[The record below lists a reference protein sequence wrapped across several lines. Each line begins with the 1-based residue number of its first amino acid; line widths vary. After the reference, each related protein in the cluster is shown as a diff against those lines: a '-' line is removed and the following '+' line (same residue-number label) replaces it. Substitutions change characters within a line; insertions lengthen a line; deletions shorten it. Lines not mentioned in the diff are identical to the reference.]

1 MTPFNI
7 AYRQTLL
14 AGRLTLGLMTP
25 LARANGAMADP
36 AFERRLAQRADELGF
51 AALWTRDVPVMVPQ
65 GDEISVLDEPFVWL
79 ATLAAATQR
88 IALGTAAAVLPLRHP
103 LHVAKAALS
112 LNRLSGNRFIL
123 GLGSGDR
130 EAEFAIF
137 KEDIALRGDT
147 FRERWNL
154 VRSALAPDV
163 QDRAAL
169 REATGGFDLMAPP
182 ATRIGMLVVGSARQS
197 LQWTATHADG
207 WTTYHRD
214 EARQQGRIGL
224 WQSALRER
232 AGGEAKPFVQSLQ
245 LDLLDDA
252 HAPAEAIELGLRTGR
267 HALVAYL
274 DRMEDAGVAHVLL
287 NLVRGPRPA
296 MDVIDELGRE
306 VLPRLQGHARTPA
319 GRAGQNPA
327 LGET

>member
-1 MTPFNI
+1 MAPFNT

-25 LARANGAMADP
+25 LARPPGAMADP
-36 AFERRLAQRADELGF
+36 AIELHLARLADTLGF
-51 AALWTRDVPVMVPQ
+51 AALWTRDVPVMLPQ
-65 GDEISVLDEPFVWL
+65 GEETAVLDEPFIWL
-79 ATLAAATQR
+79 TALAAATQR

-112 LNRLSGNRFIL
+112 LNRLSNDRFIL

-137 KEDIALRGDT
+137 QQDIALRGDV

-154 VRSALAPDV
+154 VRSALSPDA
-163 QDRAAL
+163 QERTAL
-169 REATGGFDLMAPP
+169 HEATGGHDLMAAP
-182 ATRIGMLVVGSARQS
+182 AARIGMLVVGSARQS
-197 LQWTATHADG
+197 LQWTASHADG
-207 WTTYHRD
+207 WATYHRD

-224 WQSALRER
+224 WQTALRER

-252 HAPAEAIELGLRTGR
+252 DAPAEPIELGLRAGR
-267 HALVAYL
+267 HALIDYL

-287 NLVRGPRPA
+287 NLARSSRRPA
-296 MDVIDELGRE
+296 QDVVDELGHE
-306 VLPRLQGHARTPA
+306 VLPRLQGHARTP
-319 GRAGQNPA
+319 PA
-327 LGET
+327 

>member
-1 MTPFNI
+1 MAPFNT

-25 LARANGAMADP
+25 LARPPGAMADP
-36 AFERRLAQRADELGF
+36 ASELQLARLADTLGF

-65 GDEISVLDEPFVWL
+65 GEETAVLDEPFLWL
-79 ATLAAATQR
+79 TALAAATQR

-112 LNRLSGNRFIL
+112 LNRLSNDRFIL

-137 KEDIALRGDT
+137 QQDIALRGDV

-154 VRSALAPDV
+154 VRSALSPDAHE
-163 QDRAAL
+163 RAAL
-169 REATGGFDLMAPP
+169 HEATGGHDLMAAP
-182 ATRIGMLVVGSARQS
+182 AARIGMLVVGSARQS
-197 LQWTATHADG
+197 LQWTAAHADG
-207 WTTYHRD
+207 WATYHRD

-224 WQSALRER
+224 WQTALRER

-252 HAPAEAIELGLRTGR
+252 DAPAEPIELGLRAGR
-267 HALVAYL
+267 HALIDYL

-287 NLVRGPRPA
+287 NLVRSSRRPA
-296 MDVIDELGRE
+296 QDIVDELGRE
-306 VLPRLQGHARTPA
+306 VLPRLQGHARTP
-319 GRAGQNPA
+319 PA
-327 LGET
+327 

>member
-1 MTPFNI
+1 MPPFNA

-25 LARANGAMADP
+25 VARANGAMADP
-36 AFERRLAQRADELGF
+36 EAERNIAALADRLGF

-65 GDEISVLDEPFVWL
+65 GEEIPVLDEPFVWL
-79 ATLAAATQR
+79 AMLAGATRR

-112 LNRLSGNRFIL
+112 LNRLSQERFIL

-137 KEDIALRGDT
+137 KQDIALRGDA

-154 VRSALAPDV
+154 VRSALSPEPAE
-163 QDRAAL
+163 RAAL
-169 REATGGFDLMAPP
+169 HEATGSHDLMAAP
-182 ATRIGMLVVGSARQS
+182 AERIGMLVVGSARQS
-197 LQWTATHADG
+197 LQWTAAHADG
-207 WTTYHRD
+207 WATYHRD

-224 WQSALRER
+224 WQTALRER
-232 AGGEAKPFVQSLQ
+232 AGSEAKPFIQSLQ
-245 LDLLDDA
+245 IDLLEDA
-252 HAPAEAIELGLRTGR
+252 DAPAEPIELGLRTGR

-274 DRMEDAGVAHVLL
+274 DRMEDAGVAHVLM
-287 NLVRGPRPA
+287 NVVRGKRPA
-296 MDVIDELGRE
+296 LEVVDELGRE
-306 VLPRLQGHARTPA
+306 VLPRLQGHARTPV
-319 GRAGQNPA
+319 G
-327 LGET
+327 

>member
-1 MTPFNI
+1 MPPFNA

-25 LARANGAMADP
+25 VARANGAMADP
-36 AFERRLAQRADELGF
+36 EAEREVAALADRLGF

-79 ATLAAATQR
+79 AMLAGATRR

-112 LNRLSGNRFIL
+112 LNRLSGERFIL

-137 KEDIALRGDT
+137 KQDIALRGDA

-154 VRSALAPDV
+154 VRSALSPDAAG
-163 QDRAAL
+163 RTAL
-169 REATGGFDLMAPP
+169 RGATGGHDLMAPP
-182 ATRIGMLVVGSARQS
+182 AERIGMLVVGSARQS
-197 LQWTATHADG
+197 LQWTAAQADG
-207 WTTYHRD
+207 WATYHRD

-224 WQSALRER
+224 WQTALRER
-232 AGGEAKPFVQSLQ
+232 ADGEAKPFIQSLQ
-245 LDLLDDA
+245 IDLLEDPA
-252 HAPAEAIELGLRTGR
+252 APAEPIELGLRTGR
-267 HALVAYL
+267 DALVAYL
-274 DRMEDAGVAHVLL
+274 DRMEDAGVAHVLM
-287 NLVRGPRPA
+287 NVVRGPRPA
-296 MDVIDELGRE
+296 REVVEELGRE

-319 GRAGQNPA
+319 A
-327 LGET
+327 

>member
-1 MTPFNI
+1 MPPFNA

-25 LARANGAMADP
+25 VARANGAMADP
-36 AFERRLAQRADELGF
+36 EAEREVAALADRLGF

-79 ATLAAATQR
+79 ATLAGATRR

-112 LNRLSGNRFIL
+112 LNRLSGERFIL

-137 KEDIALRGDT
+137 KQDIALRGDA

-154 VRSALAPDV
+154 VRSALSPDEAG
-163 QDRAAL
+163 RAAL
-169 REATGGFDLMAPP
+169 REATGGHDLMAPP
-182 ATRIGMLVVGSARQS
+182 AERIGMLVVGSARQS
-197 LQWTATHADG
+197 LQWTAAHADG
-207 WTTYHRD
+207 WATYHRD

-224 WQSALRER
+224 WQTALRER
-232 AGGEAKPFVQSLQ
+232 ADGEAKPFIQSLQ
-245 LDLLDDA
+245 IDLLEDPA
-252 HAPAEAIELGLRTGR
+252 APAEPIELGLRTGR
-267 HALVAYL
+267 DALVAYL
-274 DRMEDAGVAHVLL
+274 DRMEDAGVAHVLM
-287 NLVRGPRPA
+287 NVVRGPRPA
-296 MDVIDELGRE
+296 REVVEELGRE
-306 VLPRLQGHARTPA
+306 VLPRLQGHARTPTA
-319 GRAGQNPA
+319 
-327 LGET
+327 

>member
-1 MTPFNI
+1 MAPFNT

-25 LARANGAMADP
+25 LARPLGAMADP
-36 AFERRLAQRADELGF
+36 AIELQLARLADTLGF
-51 AALWTRDVPVMVPQ
+51 AALWTRDVPVMLPQ
-65 GDEISVLDEPFVWL
+65 GEETAVLDEPFVWL
-79 ATLAAATQR
+79 TALATATQR

-112 LNRLSGNRFIL
+112 LNRLSNDRFIL

-137 KEDIALRGDT
+137 QQDIALRGDV

-154 VRSALAPDV
+154 VRSALSPDA
-163 QDRAAL
+163 QERAAL
-169 REATGGFDLMAPP
+169 HKATGGHDLMAPP
-182 ATRIGMLVVGSARQS
+182 AARIGMLVVGSARQS
-197 LQWTATHADG
+197 LQWTAAHADG
-207 WTTYHRD
+207 WATYHRD

-224 WQSALRER
+224 WQTALRER
-232 AGGEAKPFVQSLQ
+232 AGGEAKPFIQSLQ

-252 HAPAEAIELGLRTGR
+252 DAPAEPIELGLRAGR
-267 HALVAYL
+267 HALIDYL

-287 NLVRGPRPA
+287 NLARSSRRPA
-296 MDVIDELGRE
+296 QDVVDELGRE
-306 VLPRLQGHARTPA
+306 VLPRLQGHARTP
-319 GRAGQNPA
+319 PA
-327 LGET
+327 

>member
-1 MTPFNI
+1 MAPFNT

-25 LARANGAMADP
+25 LARPPGAMADP
-36 AFERRLAQRADELGF
+36 AIELQLARLADTLGF
-51 AALWTRDVPVMVPQ
+51 ATLWTRDVPVMLPQ
-65 GDEISVLDEPFVWL
+65 GEETAVLDEPFIWL
-79 ATLAAATQR
+79 TALAAATQR

-112 LNRLSGNRFIL
+112 LNRLSNDRFIL

-137 KEDIALRGDT
+137 QQDIALRGDV

-154 VRSALAPDV
+154 VRSALSPDAHE
-163 QDRAAL
+163 RTAL
-169 REATGGFDLMAPP
+169 HEATGGHDLMAAPT
-182 ATRIGMLVVGSARQS
+182 ARIGMLVVGGSARQS
-197 LQWTATHADG
+197 LQWTAAHADG
-207 WTTYHRD
+207 WATYHRD

-224 WQSALRER
+224 WQTALRER
-232 AGGEAKPFVQSLQ
+232 AGSEAKPFVQSLQ

-252 HAPAEAIELGLRTGR
+252 DAPAEPIELGLRTGR
-267 HALVAYL
+267 HALVDYL

-287 NLVRGPRPA
+287 NLVRSSRRPA
-296 MDVIDELGRE
+296 QDVVDELGRE
-306 VLPRLQGHARTPA
+306 VLPRLQGHARTP
-319 GRAGQNPA
+319 PA
-327 LGET
+327 

>member
-1 MTPFNI
+1 MPAFNA

-25 LARANGAMADP
+25 VARANGAMADP
-36 AFERRLAQRADELGF
+36 EAERDVAALADRLGF

-65 GDEISVLDEPFVWL
+65 GEEIPVLDEPFVWL
-79 ATLAAATQR
+79 AMLAGATRR

-112 LNRLSGNRFIL
+112 LNRLSGERFIL

-137 KEDIALRGDT
+137 KQDIALRGDA

-154 VRSALAPDV
+154 VRSALSPDEAGRAP
-163 QDRAAL
+163 L
-169 REATGGFDLMAPP
+169 RETTGGHDLMAPP
-182 ATRIGMLVVGSARQS
+182 AERIGMLVVGSARQS
-197 LQWTATHADG
+197 LQWTAAHADG
-207 WTTYHRD
+207 WATYHRD

-224 WQSALRER
+224 WQTALRER
-232 AGGEAKPFVQSLQ
+232 AGSEAKPFIQSLQ
-245 LDLLDDA
+245 IDLLEDPA
-252 HAPAEAIELGLRTGR
+252 APAEPIELGLRTGR
-267 HALVAYL
+267 DALVAYL
-274 DRMEDAGVAHVLL
+274 DRMEDAGVAHVLM
-287 NLVRGPRPA
+287 NVVRGPRPA
-296 MDVIDELGRE
+296 TEVIDELGRE

-319 GRAGQNPA
+319 A
-327 LGET
+327 

>member
-1 MTPFNI
+1 MPPFNA

-25 LARANGAMADP
+25 VARANGAMADP
-36 AFERRLAQRADELGF
+36 EAERDIAALADRLGF

-65 GDEISVLDEPFVWL
+65 GDEISVLDEPFAWL
-79 ATLAAATQR
+79 TMLAGATRR

-103 LHVAKAALS
+103 LHVAKSALS
-112 LNRLSGNRFIL
+112 VNRLSGERFIL

-137 KEDIALRGDT
+137 RQDIALRGDT

-154 VRSALAPDV
+154 VRSALSPDAAG
-163 QDRAAL
+163 RAAL
-169 REATGGFDLMAPP
+169 REATGGHDLMAPP
-182 ATRIGMLVVGSARQS
+182 AERIGMLVVGSARQS
-197 LQWTATHADG
+197 LQWTAAHADG
-207 WTTYHRD
+207 WATYHRD

-224 WQSALRER
+224 WQTALRER
-232 AGGEAKPFVQSLQ
+232 AGSEAKPFIQSLQ
-245 LDLLDDA
+245 IDLLEDPA
-252 HAPAEAIELGLRTGR
+252 APAEPIELGLRTGR
-267 HALVAYL
+267 DALVAYL
-274 DRMEDAGVAHVLL
+274 DRMEDAGVAHVLM

-296 MDVIDELGRE
+296 VEVVDELGRE

-319 GRAGQNPA
+319 A
-327 LGET
+327 

>member
-1 MTPFNI
+1 MAPFNT

-25 LARANGAMADP
+25 LARPPGAMADP
-36 AFERRLAQRADELGF
+36 AIELHLARLADTLGF
-51 AALWTRDVPVMVPQ
+51 AALWTRDVPVMLPQ
-65 GDEISVLDEPFVWL
+65 GEETAVLDEPFVWL
-79 ATLAAATQR
+79 TALAAATQR

-112 LNRLSGNRFIL
+112 LNRLSNDRFIL

-137 KEDIALRGDT
+137 QQDIALRGDV

-154 VRSALAPDV
+154 VRSALSPDAHE
-163 QDRAAL
+163 RTAL
-169 REATGGFDLMAPP
+169 HEATGGHDLMAPP
-182 ATRIGMLVVGSARQS
+182 DARIGMLVVGSARQS
-197 LQWTATHADG
+197 LQWTAAHADG
-207 WTTYHRD
+207 WATYHRD

-224 WQSALRER
+224 WQTALRER
-232 AGGEAKPFVQSLQ
+232 AGGEAKPFIQSLQ

-252 HAPAEAIELGLRTGR
+252 DAPAEPIELGLRAGR
-267 HALVAYL
+267 HALVDYL

-287 NLVRGPRPA
+287 NLARSSQRPA
-296 MDVIDELGRE
+296 QDVVDELGRE
-306 VLPRLQGHARTPA
+306 VLPRLQGHARTP
-319 GRAGQNPA
+319 PA
-327 LGET
+327 

>member
-1 MTPFNI
+1 MAPFNT

-25 LARANGAMADP
+25 LARPPGAMADP
-36 AFERRLAQRADELGF
+36 AIELHLARLADTLGF
-51 AALWTRDVPVMVPQ
+51 AALWTRDVPVMLPQ
-65 GDEISVLDEPFVWL
+65 GEETAVLDEPFVWL
-79 ATLAAATQR
+79 TALAAATQR

-112 LNRLSGNRFIL
+112 LNRLSNDRFIL

-137 KEDIALRGDT
+137 QQDIALRGDV

-154 VRSALAPDV
+154 VRSALSPDAHE
-163 QDRAAL
+163 RAAL
-169 REATGGFDLMAPP
+169 HEATGGHDLMAAP
-182 ATRIGMLVVGSARQS
+182 AARIGMLVVGSARQS
-197 LQWTATHADG
+197 LQWTAAHADG
-207 WTTYHRD
+207 WATYHRD

-224 WQSALRER
+224 WQTALRER

-252 HAPAEAIELGLRTGR
+252 DAPAEPIELGLRAGR
-267 HALVAYL
+267 HALIDYL

-287 NLVRGPRPA
+287 NLARSSRRPA
-296 MDVIDELGRE
+296 QDVVDELGRE
-306 VLPRLQGHARTPA
+306 VLPRLQGHARTP
-319 GRAGQNPA
+319 PA
-327 LGET
+327 

>member
-1 MTPFNI
+1 MPPFNA

-25 LARANGAMADP
+25 VARANGAMAAP
-36 AFERRLAQRADELGF
+36 EAERNIAALADRLGF

-65 GDEISVLDEPFVWL
+65 GEEISVLDEPFVWL
-79 ATLAAATQR
+79 AMLAGATRR

-112 LNRLSGNRFIL
+112 LNRLSQERFIL

-137 KEDIALRGDT
+137 KQDIALRGDI

-154 VRSALAPDV
+154 VRSALSPEPAE
-163 QDRAAL
+163 RAAL
-169 REATGGFDLMAPP
+169 HEATGGHDLMAAP
-182 ATRIGMLVVGSARQS
+182 AERIGMLVVGSARQS
-197 LQWTATHADG
+197 LQWTAAHADG
-207 WTTYHRD
+207 WATYHRD

-224 WQSALRER
+224 WQTALRER
-232 AGGEAKPFVQSLQ
+232 AGSEAKPFIQSLQ
-245 LDLLDDA
+245 IDLLEDA
-252 HAPAEAIELGLRTGR
+252 DAPAEPIELGLRTGR

-274 DRMEDAGVAHVLL
+274 DRMEDAGVAHVLM
-287 NLVRGPRPA
+287 NVVRGRRPA
-296 MDVIDELGRE
+296 AEVVEELGRE
-306 VLPRLQGHARTPA
+306 VLPRLQGHARTPIA
-319 GRAGQNPA
+319 
-327 LGET
+327 

>member
-1 MTPFNI
+1 MRSFAPMTAFNR

-25 LARANGAMADP
+25 TTRATRANGAMADLEH
-36 AFERRLAQRADELGF
+36 ERRVVQLADALGF

-65 GDEISVLDEPFVWL
+65 GEEISVLDEPFIWL
-79 ATLAAATQR
+79 ATLAASTQR

-112 LNRLSGNRFIL
+112 LNRLSQDRFIL

-137 KEDIALRGDT
+137 KEDIALRAET
-147 FRERWNL
+147 FRERWNI
-154 VRSALAPDV
+154 VRSALSPDAGE
-163 QDRAAL
+163 RALL
-169 REATGGFDLMAPP
+169 REATGGYDLMAPP
-182 ATRIGMLVVGSARQS
+182 SSRIGMLVVGSARQS
-197 LQWTATHADG
+197 LQWTATHSDG
-207 WTTYHRD
+207 WATYHRD

-224 WQSALRER
+224 WQTALRER
-232 AGGEAKPFVQSLQ
+232 AGSEPKPFVQSLQ
-245 LDLLDDA
+245 LDLLERAD
-252 HAPAEAIELGLRTGR
+252 APAEPIELGLRTGR
-267 HALVAYL
+267 DALVAYL
-274 DRMEDAGVAHVLL
+274 DRMEDAGVSHVLL

-296 MDVIDELGRE
+296 MDVINELGRD

-319 GRAGQNPA
+319 A
-327 LGET
+327 

>member
-1 MTPFNI
+1 MPPFNA

-25 LARANGAMADP
+25 VARANGAMADP
-36 AFERRLAQRADELGF
+36 EAEREVAALADRLGF

-79 ATLAAATQR
+79 AMLAGATRR

-112 LNRLSGNRFIL
+112 LDRLSGERFIL

-137 KEDIALRGDT
+137 KQDIALRGDA

-154 VRSALAPDV
+154 VRSALSPDAAG
-163 QDRAAL
+163 RAAL
-169 REATGGFDLMAPP
+169 RGATGGHDLMAPP
-182 ATRIGMLVVGSARQS
+182 AERIGMLVVGSARQS
-197 LQWTATHADG
+197 LQWTAAHADG
-207 WTTYHRD
+207 WATYHRD

-224 WQSALRER
+224 WQTALRER
-232 AGGEAKPFVQSLQ
+232 ADGEAKPFIQSLQ
-245 LDLLDDA
+245 IDLLEDPA
-252 HAPAEAIELGLRTGR
+252 APAEPIELGLSTGR
-267 HALVAYL
+267 DALVAYL
-274 DRMEDAGVAHVLL
+274 DRMEDAGVAHVLM
-287 NLVRGPRPA
+287 NVVRGPRPA
-296 MDVIDELGRE
+296 REVVEELGRE
-306 VLPRLQGHARTPA
+306 VLPRLQGHARTSA
-319 GRAGQNPA
+319 A
-327 LGET
+327 

>member
-1 MTPFNI
+1 MAPFNT

-25 LARANGAMADP
+25 LARPPDAMADP
-36 AFERRLAQRADELGF
+36 ASELQLARLADTLGF

-65 GDEISVLDEPFVWL
+65 GEETAVLDEPFLWL
-79 ATLAAATQR
+79 TALAAATQR

-112 LNRLSGNRFIL
+112 LNRLSNDRFIL

-137 KEDIALRGDT
+137 QQDIALRGDV

-154 VRSALAPDV
+154 VRSALSPDA
-163 QDRAAL
+163 QERAAL
-169 REATGGFDLMAPP
+169 HDATGGHDLMAPP
-182 ATRIGMLVVGSARQS
+182 AARIGMLVVGSARQS
-197 LQWTATHADG
+197 LQWTAAHADG
-207 WTTYHRD
+207 WATYHRD

-224 WQSALRER
+224 WQTALRER
-232 AGGEAKPFVQSLQ
+232 AGGEAKPFIQSLQ

-252 HAPAEAIELGLRTGR
+252 DAPAEPIELGLRAGR
-267 HALVAYL
+267 HALVDYL

-287 NLVRGPRPA
+287 NLVRSSRRPA
-296 MDVIDELGRE
+296 QDVVDELGRE
-306 VLPRLQGHARTPA
+306 VLPRLQGHARTP
-319 GRAGQNPA
+319 PP
-327 LGET
+327 